1 MTIQIVSAVLLSK
14 QDRGVDFPVRPQS
27 DPSTAAPYY
36 TPPPM
41 PAAAAAAAQG
51 LSPEDRAAIAA
62 AVADLE
68 AQEVE
73 RSARDSALAPPGLP
87 TAGHV
92 PAMMGPAVL
101 MGAPIRPP
109 GYTPPAGW
117 SECYPTLIFYLL

>member
-1 MTIQIVSAVLLSK
+1 M
-14 QDRGVDFPVRPQS
+14 DFPVRPQAE
-27 DPSTAAPYY
+27 PSPAPYY
-36 TPPPM
+36 TPPPV
-41 PAAAAAAAQG
+41 PAAAAAAAQA

-68 AQEVE
+68 AQEAE
-73 RSARDSALAPPGLP
+73 RSRADAALAPPGLP

-109 GYTPPAGW
+109 GYQPPPG
-117 SECYPTLIFYLL
+117 THGLFYLVFLFCMGSDNVNRALL